1 VIRVR
6 TKIQLSDLQGTID
19 KRTQKGQVILDEQVL
34 KDSNN
39 YAPLD
44 TSELINSAIRMS
56 RIGEGQIIYDTKYA
70 RINYYGV
77 DRNFSTDKNVN
88 AGPLWFERAK
98 ANHLQDW
105 LSIVAKTMGGKP

>member
-1 VIRVR
+1 MIKTSV
-6 TKIQLSDLQGTID
+6 KIQLNDLQSTID
-19 KRTQKGQVILDEQVL
+19 KRKERGQAVLDEQVL

-39 YAPLD
+39 YAPQD
-44 TSELINSAIRMS
+44 TSELIRSSLRS
-56 RIGEGQIIYDTKYA
+56 SQVGQGQIIYDTKYA

-77 DRNFSTDKNVN
+77 NRNFSTDKNVN

-105 LSIVAKTMGGKP
+105 LSIVAKTMGGKV